1 MTEETEIK
9 VPPFDPV
16 AFVAA
21 LVLAPVAVTL
31 ITCITVIPV
40 FALVVGGPVYLIV
53 GTPTLLWMVGR
64 YPPKFS
70 TYALAG
76 VLGIFALMGLAG
88 GYHLARP
95 DQGASQLLAILLW
108 GVVFAP
114 LWAGIF
120 APIYRRLN
128 RMVRLVTLS

>member
-1 MTEETEIK
+1 MTEITEIK

-21 LVLAPVAVTL
+21 LVLAPVVVTL
-31 ITCITVIPV
+31 VTCLTIIPV
-40 FALVVGGPVYLIV
+40 FALVIGGPIYLVI

-64 YPPKFS
+64 YPPVFL

-76 VLGIFALMGLAG
+76 VLGIFAVMGLLGAH
-88 GYHLARP
+88 HLARP
-95 DQGASQLLAILLW
+95 DEGAGEVMAIVLC

-114 LWAGIF
+114 LWAGTF
-120 APIYRRLN
+120 APIYRRFN
-128 RMVRLVTLS
+128 RMARLALLS